1 MNQPVRTWDVAARLN
16 DAPLGAL
23 HWLVLALT
31 FAVAATDGLDAQIIG
46 FTAPQIAAEFG
57 IGNDRLGPVFSAALL
72 GMTVGALLFGTLGDR
87 FGRRRTMIFC
97 VALFGGGTLL
107 TAFAGSVTQLMLLRL
122 VTGLGLGG
130 ALPNAVTLVAECA
143 PGRHRPLLVTLMYI
157 GFSVGGLLGGVIA
170 GSLVVEH
177 GWRAMFYVGGGLP
190 LVLSLLL
197 LALLPESPQYLARR
211 AGTRCTAQPSCWRAL
226 DPAGAYDAQDRY
238 TLPEA
243 TARADVGELFRHRRL
258 RNTLLLWLAF
268 FINLLVLFFL
278 MNWLPKLL
286 VDGGVPLAQAIR
298 ITVMFNIGGVLGAL
312 VLAWLSAR
320 YNPRRMLAAFFA
332 LGAIAIMAIG
342 LGDGRFA
349 PVAAAC
355 FATGL
360 FAGRG
365 AGGPVSDRDPGLPER
380 GARHRRRLGAGVGT
394 HRLDLRAAGRR
405 LAGGSGTAF
414 RGLFSGLWGAAA
426 GGGRRHRR
434 HAGRRPCRQCGHP
447 GSMRRVA
454 AGPIKRHAGRVDNR
468 T

>member
-1 MNQPVRTWDVAARLN
+1 MKESVRTWDVAARL
-16 DAPLGAL
+16 DAARLGAL

-72 GMTVGALLFGTLGDR
+72 GMTAGALLFGTLGDR

-97 VALFGGGTLL
+97 VVLFGGGTLL
-107 TAFAGSVTQLMLLRL
+107 TAFASSVTQLMLLRL

-190 LVLSLLL
+190 LVLSVLL
-197 LALLPESPQYLARR
+197 LALLPESPQYLARK
-211 AGTRCTAQPSCWRAL
+211 AGTGAVLADLLARI
-226 DPAGAYDAQDRY
+226 DPAGGYRPQDRY
-238 TLPEA
+238 TLPQA
-243 TARADVGELFRHRRL
+243 TARADLGELFRHRRV
-258 RNTLLLWLAF
+258 RNTVLLWLAF

-298 ITVMFNIGGVLGAL
+298 VTVMFNIGGVLGAL
-312 VLAWLSAR
+312 ALAWLSAR
-320 YNPRRMLAAFFA
+320 HSPRRMLAAFFA
-332 LGAIAIMAIG
+332 LGALAIMAIG

-360 FAGRG
+360 FAG
-365 AGGPVSDRDPGLPER
+365 AAQVGLYPLATQVYPSAVR
-380 GARHRRRLGAGVGT
+380 ATGVGW
-394 HRLDLRAAGRR
+394 AQAWGRIGSIFGP
-405 LAGGSGTAF
+405 LAGGWLAVLEPPFLLYFLVFGAP
-414 RGLFSGLWGAAA
+414 LLVAAA
-426 GGGRRHRR
+426 
-434 HAGRRPCRQCGHP
+434 AI
-447 GSMRRVA
+447 A
-454 AGPIKRHAGRVDNR
+454 AMQDA
-468 T
+468 

>member
-1 MNQPVRTWDVAARLN
+1 MNEPARTWDVAARL
-16 DAPLGAL
+16 DAARLGAL

-72 GMTVGALLFGTLGDR
+72 GMTAGALLFGTLGDR

-97 VALFGGGTLL
+97 VVLFGGGTLL

-143 PGRHRPLLVTLMYI
+143 PGKHRPLLVTLMYI
-157 GFSVGGLLGGVIA
+157 GFSAGGLLGGVIA
-170 GSLVVEH
+170 GSLVVEY
-177 GWRAMFYVGGGLP
+177 GWRVMFYVGGGLP

-197 LALLPESPQYLARR
+197 VALLPESPQYLARK
-211 AGTRCTAQPSCWRAL
+211 AGTSGVLAHLLQRI
-226 DPAGAYDAQDRY
+226 DPAGGYGPQDRY
-238 TLPEA
+238 TLPQA
-243 TARADVGELFRHRRL
+243 SARADLGELFRQRRM
-258 RNTLLLWLAF
+258 RNTVLLWLAF
-268 FINLLVLFFL
+268 FINMLVLFFL

-298 ITVMFNIGGVLGAL
+298 VTVMFNIGGVLGAL
-312 VLAWLSAR
+312 ALAWLSAR
-320 YNPRRMLAAFFA
+320 HSPRRMLAAFFA
-332 LGAIAIMAIG
+332 LGALAIMAIG

-360 FAGRG
+360 FAG
-365 AGGPVSDRDPGLPER
+365 AAQVGLYPLATQVYPSAVR
-380 GARHRRRLGAGVGT
+380 ATGVGS
-394 HRLDLRAAGRR
+394 AQAWGRIGSIFGP
-405 LAGGSGTAF
+405 LAGGWLAVLEPRFAIYFLVFGAP
-414 RGLFSGLWGAAA
+414 LLVAAA
-426 GGGRRHRR
+426 AIAAMRDAPPAP
-434 HAGRRPCRQCGHP
+434 AGR
-447 GSMRRVA
+447 
-454 AGPIKRHAGRVDNR
+454 
-468 T
+468 

>member
-1 MNQPVRTWDVAARLN
+1 MKEPARTWDVAARLD

-72 GMTVGALLFGTLGDR
+72 GMTAGALLFGTLGDR
-87 FGRRRTMIFC
+87 FGRRRTMIAC

-143 PGRHRPLLVTLMYI
+143 PGKHRPLLVTLMYI

-211 AGTRCTAQPSCWRAL
+211 AGTGGRLSVLLTRL
-226 DPAGAYDAQDRY
+226 HPAGAYHAHDRY

-243 TARADVGELFRHRRL
+243 TSRADVGELFRHRRV
-258 RNTLLLWLAF
+258 RNTVLLWLAF

-298 ITVMFNIGGVLGAL
+298 VTVMFNIGGVLGAL

-320 YNPRRMLAAFFA
+320 HNPRRMLAAFFA

-360 FAGRG
+360 FAG
-365 AGGPVSDRDPGLPER
+365 AAQVGLYPIATQVYPSAVR
-380 GARHRRRLGAGVGT
+380 ATGVGW
-394 HRLDLRAAGRR
+394 AQAWGRIGSIFGP
-405 LAGGSGTAF
+405 LAGGWLAVLEPRFAIYFLVFGAP
-414 RGLFSGLWGAAA
+414 LLVAAA
-426 GGGRRHRR
+426 
-434 HAGRRPCRQCGHP
+434 AIAA
-447 GSMRRVA
+447 MRDA
-454 AGPIKRHAGRVDNR
+454 
-468 T
+468 

>member
-1 MNQPVRTWDVAARLN
+1 MNQPVKTWDVAARVS
-16 DAPLGAL
+16 DARLGAL

-31 FAVAATDGLDAQIIG
+31 FAVAATDGLDAQILG
-46 FTAPQIAAEFG
+46 FTAPRIAAEFG
-57 IGNDRLGPVFSAALL
+57 IGNDRLGPVFSAAML
-72 GMTVGALLFGTLGDR
+72 GMTVGALLFGMLGDR

-107 TAFAGSVTQLMLLRL
+107 TALAGSITELMLLRL

-143 PGRHRPLLVTLMYI
+143 PGRHRALLVTLMYI

-170 GSLVVEH
+170 GSLVIDH
-177 GWRAMFYVGGGLP
+177 GWRAMFLVGGGLP
-190 LVLSLLL
+190 LVISVMLA
-197 LALLPESPQYLARR
+197 ALLPESPHYLTRQ
-211 AGTRCTAQPSCWRAL
+211 AGSSTRLSRLLTRL
-226 DPAGAYDAQDRY
+226 DPSGAYGAQDCY

-243 TARADVGELFRHRRL
+243 TDRADVGELFRHRRL

-286 VDGGVPLAQAIR
+286 VDRGVPLAQAIR
-298 ITVMFNIGGVLGAL
+298 ITVTFNIGGVLGAL

-332 LGAIAIMAIG
+332 LGALAIMAIG

-360 FAGRG
+360 FAG
-365 AGGPVSDRDPGLPER
+365 AAQVGLYPIATQVYPSTVR
-380 GARHRRRLGAGVGT
+380 ATGVGW
-394 HRLDLRAAGRR
+394 AQAWGRIGSIFGP
-405 LAGGSGTAF
+405 LAGGWLAVLEPRFAVYFLVFGAP
-414 RGLFSGLWGAAA
+414 LLLAAA
-426 GGGRRHRR
+426 AIAAMRDARPSS
-434 HAGRRPCRQCGHP
+434 AG
-447 GSMRRVA
+447 
-454 AGPIKRHAGRVDNR
+454 
-468 T
+468 

>member
-1 MNQPVRTWDVAARLN
+1 MNQSVRTWDVAACLN
-16 DAPLGAL
+16 DARLGTL

-72 GMTVGALLFGTLGDR
+72 GMTAGALLFGTLGDR
-87 FGRRRTMIFC
+87 FGRRRSMIFC

-107 TAFAGSVTQLMLLRL
+107 TAFADSVTQLMLLRL

-143 PGRHRPLLVTLMYI
+143 PGKHRPLLVTLMYI

-170 GSLVVEH
+170 GSLVVDH

-190 LVLSLLL
+190 LVLSVLLL
-197 LALLPESPQYLARR
+197 MLLPESPQYLARR
-211 AGTRCTAQPSCWRAL
+211 HGAGTVLAGLLSRI
-226 DPAGAYDAQDRY
+226 DPAGGYAPQDRY
-238 TLPEA
+238 TLPD
-243 TARADVGELFRHRRL
+243 TAVSVGVDALFRGGRA

-286 VDGGVPLAQAIR
+286 VDRGVPLAQAIR
-298 ITVMFNIGGVLGAL
+298 TVVMFNIGGVLGAL

-342 LGDGRFA
+342 LGDGRFV
-349 PVAAAC
+349 PVVAAC
-355 FATGL
+355 VATGL
-360 FAGRG
+360 FAG
-365 AGGPVSDRDPGLPER
+365 AAQVGLYPIATQVYPSTVR
-380 GARHRRRLGAGVGT
+380 ATGVGW
-394 HRLDLRAAGRR
+394 AQAWGRIGSIFGP
-405 LAGGSGTAF
+405 LAGGWLAVLGPRFLVYFLVFGAP
-414 RGLFSGLWGAAA
+414 LLLAAA
-426 GGGRRHRR
+426 AIAAMRDAKPAP
-434 HAGRRPCRQCGHP
+434 AGQ
-447 GSMRRVA
+447 
-454 AGPIKRHAGRVDNR
+454 
-468 T
+468 

>member
-1 MNQPVRTWDVAARLN
+1 MKDPVRTWDVAARL
-16 DAPLGAL
+16 DEARLGAL

-72 GMTVGALLFGTLGDR
+72 GMTAGALLFGTLGDR

-97 VALFGGGTLL
+97 VVLFGGGTLL
-107 TAFAGSVTQLMLLRL
+107 TAFASSVTQLMLLRL

-143 PGRHRPLLVTLMYI
+143 PGRHRALLVTLMYI

-170 GSLVVEH
+170 GSLVIDH
-177 GWRAMFYVGGGLP
+177 GWRVMFYVGGGLP
-190 LVLSLLL
+190 LVLSVVLV
-197 LALLPESPQYLARR
+197 ALLPESPQYLTRQ
-211 AGTRCTAQPSCWRAL
+211 AGTGARLSCLMTRL
-226 DPAGAYDAQDRY
+226 DSSGAYGAQDRY
-238 TLPEA
+238 TLPELA
-243 TARADVGELFRHRRL
+243 DRADVGELFRNRRL

-286 VDGGVPLAQAIR
+286 VDRGVPLAQAIR
-298 ITVMFNIGGVLGAL
+298 ITVTFNIGGVLGAL
-312 VLAWLSAR
+312 GLAWLSVR

-332 LGAIAIMAIG
+332 LGALAIMAIG

-360 FAGRG
+360 FAG
-365 AGGPVSDRDPGLPER
+365 AAQVGLYPIATQVYPSTVR
-380 GARHRRRLGAGVGT
+380 ATGVGW
-394 HRLDLRAAGRR
+394 AQAWGRIGSIFGP
-405 LAGGSGTAF
+405 LAGGWLAVLQPHFAVYFLVFGAP
-414 RGLFSGLWGAAA
+414 LLVAAA
-426 GGGRRHRR
+426 AIAAMRDANPAP
-434 HAGRRPCRQCGHP
+434 AGQ
-447 GSMRRVA
+447 
-454 AGPIKRHAGRVDNR
+454 
-468 T
+468 

>member
-1 MNQPVRTWDVAARLN
+1 MKEPARTWDVAARLN
-16 DAPLGAL
+16 AAPLGAL

-72 GMTVGALLFGTLGDR
+72 GMTAGALLFGTLGDR
-87 FGRRRTMIFC
+87 FGRRRTMIAC

-107 TAFAGSVTQLMLLRL
+107 TAFAGNITQLMLLRL

-143 PGRHRPLLVTLMYI
+143 PGKHRPLLVTLMYI

-177 GWRAMFYVGGGLP
+177 GWRVMFYVGGGLP
-190 LVLSLLL
+190 LVLSILL

-211 AGTRCTAQPSCWRAL
+211 AGTGGKLSVLLARL
-226 DPAGAYDAQDRY
+226 DPAGAYDAHDRY

-298 ITVMFNIGGVLGAL
+298 VTVMFNIGGVLGAL

-332 LGAIAIMAIG
+332 LGAIAIMTIG

-360 FAGRG
+360 FAG
-365 AGGPVSDRDPGLPER
+365 AAQVGLYPIATQVYPSAVR
-380 GARHRRRLGAGVGT
+380 ATGVGW
-394 HRLDLRAAGRR
+394 AQAWGRIGSIFGP
-405 LAGGSGTAF
+405 LAGGWLAVLEPRFAVYFLVFGAP
-414 RGLFSGLWGAAA
+414 LLVAAA
-426 GGGRRHRR
+426 
-434 HAGRRPCRQCGHP
+434 AIAA
-447 GSMRRVA
+447 MRDA
-454 AGPIKRHAGRVDNR
+454 
-468 T
+468 

>member
-1 MNQPVRTWDVAARLN
+1 MKEPVRTWDVAARL
-16 DAPLGAL
+16 DAARLGAL

-72 GMTVGALLFGTLGDR
+72 GMTAGALLFGTLGDR

-97 VALFGGGTLL
+97 VVLFGGGTLL

-130 ALPNAVTLVAECA
+130 ALPNAVTLVAEFA
-143 PGRHRPLLVTLMYI
+143 PGKHRPLLVTLMYI

-190 LVLSLLL
+190 LLLSVLL
-197 LALLPESPQYLARR
+197 LALLPESPQYLARK
-211 AGTRCTAQPSCWRAL
+211 AGTGAVLAGLLTRI
-226 DPAGAYDAQDRY
+226 DPAGGYHPQDRY
-238 TLPEA
+238 TLPHA
-243 TARADVGELFRHRRL
+243 SARADLGELFRHRRV
-258 RNTLLLWLAF
+258 RNTVLLWLAF

-298 ITVMFNIGGVLGAL
+298 VTVMFNVGGVLGAL
-312 VLAWLSAR
+312 ALAWLSAR
-320 YNPRRMLAAFFA
+320 HSPRRMLAAFFA
-332 LGAIAIMAIG
+332 LGALAIMAIG

-360 FAGRG
+360 FAG
-365 AGGPVSDRDPGLPER
+365 AAQVGLYPLATQVYPSAVR
-380 GARHRRRLGAGVGT
+380 ATGVGW
-394 HRLDLRAAGRR
+394 AQAWGRIGSIFGP
-405 LAGGSGTAF
+405 LAGGWLAVLEPRFAIYFLVFGAP
-414 RGLFSGLWGAAA
+414 LLVAAA
-426 GGGRRHRR
+426 AIAAMRDAPPAP
-434 HAGRRPCRQCGHP
+434 AGQ
-447 GSMRRVA
+447 
-454 AGPIKRHAGRVDNR
+454 
-468 T
+468 

>member
-1 MNQPVRTWDVAARLN
+1 
-16 DAPLGAL
+16 
-23 HWLVLALT
+23 
-31 FAVAATDGLDAQIIG
+31 
-46 FTAPQIAAEFG
+46 
-57 IGNDRLGPVFSAALL
+57 VFSAALL
-72 GMTVGALLFGTLGDR
+72 GMTAGALLFGTLGDR
-87 FGRRRTMIFC
+87 FGRRRTMIAC

-143 PGRHRPLLVTLMYI
+143 PGKHRPLLVTLMYI

-190 LVLSLLL
+190 LALSLLL

-211 AGTRCTAQPSCWRAL
+211 AGTGGRLSVLLTRL
-226 DPAGAYDAQDRY
+226 HPAGAYHAHDRY

-243 TARADVGELFRHRRL
+243 TSRADVGELFRHRRV
-258 RNTLLLWLAF
+258 RNTVLLWLAF

-298 ITVMFNIGGVLGAL
+298 VTVMFNIGGVLGAL

-320 YNPRRMLAAFFA
+320 HNPRRMLAAFFA

-360 FAGRG
+360 FAG
-365 AGGPVSDRDPGLPER
+365 AAQVGLYPIATQVYPSAVR
-380 GARHRRRLGAGVGT
+380 ATGVGW
-394 HRLDLRAAGRR
+394 AQAWGRIGSIFGP
-405 LAGGSGTAF
+405 LAGGWLAVLEPRFAIYFLVFGAP
-414 RGLFSGLWGAAA
+414 LLVAAA
-426 GGGRRHRR
+426 
-434 HAGRRPCRQCGHP
+434 AIAA
-447 GSMRRVA
+447 MRDA
-454 AGPIKRHAGRVDNR
+454 
-468 T
+468 